1 MRIKPFL
8 VAASLASFGLGNTAL
23 GQQIYGTLGNFD
35 VVNDTG
41 KTAHGFEIDLEGISL
56 SDVHDTFGGG
66 GRGFPPT
73 VERYG
78 APTISP
84 TATGVS
90 IVYGGTF
97 LFSGSSWNVGT
108 PSGTISTGGES
119 CWTGGGL
126 GYGPST
132 PCDHF
137 GVGTTKTPTATSYKW
152 LTEIPGSP
160 GALTPTTA
168 ALPPTIMSVPTPPP
182 SPGVPPVVVGHVD
195 APPPEVE
202 GQVLGTAEWVKV
214 FTIQYDH
221 PVVLGDLVG
230 NNGIVPQGPAEV
242 ETEWALLQF
251 GKIDGLD
258 NPGDAGAGKESVLR
272 RYEFYQ
278 YLGPFVEGEAICEN
292 PSNCPGAVGAFIG
305 DQNLALNVNGYYFGP
320 PVPEPEAY
328 AMMLAG
334 LGLLGLFARRRKPN
348 AA

>member
-1 MRIKPFL
+1 MRIKAFL
-8 VAASLASFGLGNTAL
+8 IAASLACLGLGNAAL
-23 GQQIYGTLGNFD
+23 GTPIYGTLGNFD

-41 KTAHGFEIDLEGISL
+41 KTAHGFEIDLEGISV

-78 APTISP
+78 APTISA

-90 IVYGGTF
+90 IVYEGT
-97 LFSGSSWNVGT
+97 FSGSSWNVGT

-152 LTEIPGSP
+152 LTEVPGSP
-160 GALTPTTA
+160 GTLTATTA
-168 ALPPTIMSVPTPPP
+168 TLPPSIMSVPTPPP
-182 SPGVPPVVVGHVD
+182 SPAVPPVVVGHVD
-195 APPPEVE
+195 ALPPE
-202 GQVLGTAEWVKV
+202 GALFGTAEWVKV
-214 FTIQYDH
+214 FTIQYDT
-221 PVVLGDLVG
+221 PVVLGQLVG
-230 NNGIVPQGPAEV
+230 NNGIVPQSPGEV
-242 ETEWALLQF
+242 EVEWALLQ
-251 GKIDGLD
+251 GGLIDGLD
-258 NPGDAGAGKESVLR
+258 NAGDAGAGMESVLR

-278 YLGPFVEGEAICEN
+278 YLGPFSAEGEALCED
-292 PSNCPGAVGAFIG
+292 PASCPGAVGAFIG
-305 DQNLALNVNGYYFGP
+305 DQNLALNVNGYYFGAA
-320 PVPEPEAY
+320 VAEPQTY
-328 AMMLAG
+328 TMVLAA
-334 LGLLGLFARRRKPN
+334 LGLLGFFVRRRGEH